1 MSVFDRFRLD
11 GKRALITGGSRGLG
25 LEMARALADAGADLV
40 LVGREAS
47 SLATAAA
54 ELGTRGRSVATIVAD
69 VGQPAD
75 AERMCREALNQYA
88 PIDVL
93 INNVGGP
100 RISIPTEEMLLED
113 WKRIVDLNLTS
124 AFLCCKLV

>member
-1 MSVFDRFRLD
+1 MVCKINSADRRNNTMSVFDKFRLD

-25 LEMARALADAGADLV
+25 LEMAKALADAGADLV

-47 SLATAAA
+47 SLTTAAA

-69 VGQPAD
+69 VGQPAE

-93 INNVGGP
+93 INNVG
-100 RISIPTEEMLLED
+100 
-113 WKRIVDLNLTS
+113 
-124 AFLCCKLV
+124 